1 MLALTRTKTPSLAIF
16 TLTLFFLLVYTTVH
30 MVDHVLQY
38 IQTYIMGIANPPAL
52 FEGILNASDTTIHL
66 WLNTIEWAAM
76 ALLWVSFRESQIE
89 QSIITKLN
97 SKKPRV
103 LSILMAV
110 IFGLLIFQTFHEI
123 DHILQYVQ
131 LYVLQYTI
139 DVGAPG
145 LFQGLFSETD
155 RIIHAWI
162 NGIIILAIVV
172 LWASFRNCQLK
183 GVVKPVTSSS
193 EEPLIPRN

>member
-1 MLALTRTKTPSLAIF
+1 VLVLTRAKTSSLAIF
-16 TLTLFFLLVYTTVH
+16 TFTLFFLLIYATIH
-30 MVDHVLQY
+30 EVDHGLQY
-38 IQTYIMGIANPPAL
+38 IQTYMMGIENPPAL

-66 WLNTIEWAAM
+66 WLNTVEWGAM
-76 ALLWVSFRESQIE
+76 AVLWVSFRQSQVE
-89 QSIITKLN
+89 QSIAAKLD
-97 SKKPRV
+97 SKKPRS
-103 LSILMAV
+103 LSILMAT
-110 IFGLLIFQTFHEI
+110 IFGLLIFQTFHEV

-172 LWASFRNCQLK
+172 LWSSFRNCQIQRIIK
-183 GVVKPVTSSS
+183 SFISSPEDS
-193 EEPLIPRN
+193 RRSTN